1 MPLDLHLVFPCRWLP
16 VTFRLGIH
24 LSSEHVSKILAKVG
38 YTLLVVQSTERVVK
52 RVMRIA
58 MPDIDEFFTAVSERL
73 SAKEMD
79 RPLGAFLTELRK
91 KVSLHEDVDALLRR
105 FLLERNEF
113 IHAISTPEGWTLKT
127 VEGLRVV
134 NRQLD
139 ELLRD
144 AKEVRTIF
152 LSYLWAWK
160 VQGEMATTE
169 EEDAAFRAIE
179 GKYEGSIMAR
189 RWQ

>member
-1 MPLDLHLVFPCRWLP
+1 MSP
-16 VTFRLGIH
+16 
-24 LSSEHVSKILAKVG
+24 EHVSKILAKVG
-38 YTLLVVQSTERVVK
+38 YTLLVVQSTERAVK

-58 MPDIDEFFTAVSERL
+58 MPNIDELFTEISDRL

-91 KVSLHEDVDALLRR
+91 KASLHDDVDALLRR
-105 FLLERNEF
+105 FLLKRNEF
-113 IHAISTPEGWTLKT
+113 IHAIATPDGWTLKT
-127 VEGLRVV
+127 LEGLRIV

-144 AKEVRTIF
+144 AKDVRTIF

-160 VQGEMATTE
+160 VQGEMETTE
-169 EEDAAFRAIE
+169 EEDEAFRAIK
-179 GKYEGSIMAR
+179 GKYDGGVMAR
-189 RWQ
+189 RWEVDA